1 MAHFIDITSELKSL
15 WQDLE
20 PNKRNRALVIARLL
34 LRHGTDE
41 QKATYAEKVKNETYP
56 CDEREDALRILTPT
70 TAVSWLSQITQTATV
85 QPLSKPIRMDVESG
99 RLAIALNKAAEFR
112 IWSIGRELVRE
123 ENGTG
128 KLTRNAFYE
137 ALAGFGADITRDH
150 FSRLLRQ
157 GRDLFWRIDRNMH
170 TIYINSPRQVAPLL
184 VEAALKKC
192 PALVATNLPGGRDMY
207 ISVSDSHE
215 AFEAALYAGWMSH
228 REDPTISREVLT
240 TLFNRAE
247 DTLRRWENTRL
258 ANTVTVRENYAQY
271 EPDPNTWD
279 SFIPDHARPYLAN
292 ARREGGFTQVI
303 RYRWRIPN
311 TYITSPIRQH
321 PKRGQNR
328 KVSNIVRRLLDQS
341 AGGFSVPEQ
350 SGQPTIFFGRE
361 IKKLYFHDAKKL
373 KRYVRKTG
381 VGVRMLWRGQDK
393 YGRGVFEP
401 TESYG
406 HTYPNERARFKEEY
420 HFFKKQRLKM
430 QAFIEGQTMVS

>member
-1 MAHFIDITSELKSL
+1 VPTLTDQDLKTF

-41 QKATYAEKVKNETYP
+41 QKACYAEKIKNETYP
-56 CDEREDALRILTPT
+56 CDEREDALRILVPNK
-70 TAVSWLSQITQTATV
+70 AVSWLAQAIQTQPR
-85 QPLSKPIRMDVESG
+85 QQHSKPIRMDVESG

-112 IWSIGRELVRE
+112 IWSIGRELVRQDQ
-123 ENGTG
+123 GTG

-137 ALAGFGADITRDH
+137 ALEDFGVSITRDH
-150 FSRLLRQ
+150 FSKLLRH
-157 GRDLFWRIDRNMH
+157 GRDLFWRIDTNMH
-170 TIYINSPRQVAPLL
+170 TVYINSSRQVAPKL
-184 VEAALKKC
+184 VEASLKNC

-215 AFEAALYAGWMSH
+215 GFEAALYAGWMSH

-240 TLFNRAE
+240 TLFHRAE

-258 ANTVTVRENYAQY
+258 QGGVTVRENYAQY

-279 SFIPDHARPYLAN
+279 SFIPDHARAYLAN
-292 ARREGGFTQVI
+292 SRREGGYKQVI

-328 KVSNIVRRLLDQS
+328 KVFNIVRRLLDQS
-341 AGGFSVPEQ
+341 AGGFSASGEQPE
-350 SGQPTIFFGRE
+350 QPTIFFGQE
-361 IKKLYFHDAKKL
+361 IKKLYFDDAKKL
-373 KRYVRKTG
+373 KTYVRKTG

-393 YGRGVFEP
+393 YKRGVFEP

-406 HTYPNERARFKEEY
+406 QTYPNERVRFKEEY
-420 HFFKKQRLKM
+420 HFFKKQRLKIE
-430 QAFIEGQTMVS
+430 AFIEGQPMAS